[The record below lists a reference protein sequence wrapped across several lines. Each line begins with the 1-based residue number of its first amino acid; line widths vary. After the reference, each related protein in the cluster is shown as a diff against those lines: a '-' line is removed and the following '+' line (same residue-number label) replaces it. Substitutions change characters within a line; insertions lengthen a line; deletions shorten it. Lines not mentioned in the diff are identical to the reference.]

1 MIDGIQNPKRL
12 RSVEF
17 SLVFFVAFAQ
27 VVLQTAYA
35 LFGGQL
41 SYGSLSTNV
50 FYLAGIVYEL
60 NGLAVLLYVLFRQG
74 RSLKDFGFNLRWTDV
89 PVSVALAILA
99 VLAVWMWEWAIVSV
113 YYLARGRM
121 PEVQAQNVEF
131 LRTGITAAS
140 LIFILINPFFEE
152 LLVRAYAISEIT
164 YLTGK
169 TYLAVIL
176 SVLFQ
181 SAYHLYQGA
190 FPALAYAPL
199 FLIFSL
205 YYVKRRRIMPV
216 ILAHLYFDLLALL
229 LHSRS

>member
-12 RSVEF
+12 RSVEL
-17 SLVFFVAFAQ
+17 SLIFFVAFAQ

-35 LFGGQL
+35 LLGGQL
-41 SYGSLSTNV
+41 NYGTLSTNV
-50 FYLAGIVYEL
+50 FYMAGIVYEI

-74 RSLKDFGFNLRWTDV
+74 RSLKDFGFNLRWTDL

-99 VLAVWMWEWAIVSV
+99 ILAVWAWEWAIVGV

-121 PEVQAQNVEF
+121 PYVQAQNVEF

-140 LIFILINPFFEE
+140 VMFILINPFFEE
-152 LLVRAYAISEIT
+152 LIVRAYAISEIT

-181 SAYHLYQGA
+181 SAYHLYQGV
-190 FPALAYAPL
+190 FPALAYVPL